1 MWDPNFLFYYYKL
14 TLFYLYQ
21 YFPAPQMLDYKQFNP
36 GMKTVG
42 GIAGIIATSILAFYL
57 LVIYWPQS
65 DPYESVEIN
74 IPRGTS
80 LSEIGNIL
88 QEKNVINNKRT
99 FTMAVK
105 TLGHEKNIPA
115 GTYTLRNARS
125 NRRIIQQLV
134 YGAPSLKNVTVLEG
148 WMMDDIAAAL
158 EQKIGINKKKFL
170 RLCKDQELVKLFE
183 LDGNSFE
190 GYLFPDTYYFA
201 EGLDA
206 IVVLTKMVNEF
217 KENMT
222 LSMKV
227 RAEELGMSQLEIIT
241 LASIIEGEAI
251 YDDERATISAVY
263 HNRLEKGMRLQADP
277 TIQYII
283 EDGPRRLLNEDLK
296 IESEYN
302 TYLNSGLPPGPINNP
317 GKESLIAALYPA
329 VNDYIYFV
337 ARGDGYHTFSKTK
350 KEHNK
355 AKRKFQKVRRR
366 VRQEKNSATAGG
378 L

>member
-1 MWDPNFLFYYYKL
+1 
-14 TLFYLYQ
+14 
-21 YFPAPQMLDYKQFNP
+21 
-36 GMKTVG
+36 
-42 GIAGIIATSILAFYL
+42 
-57 LVIYWPQS
+57 
-65 DPYESVEIN
+65 
-74 IPRGTS
+74 
-80 LSEIGNIL
+80 
-88 QEKNVINNKRT
+88 
-99 FTMAVK
+99 MAVK
-105 TLGHEKNIPA
+105 IIGHEKNIPA
-115 GTYTLRNARS
+115 GTYMLRNARS
-125 NRRIIQQLV
+125 NRGIIQQLI

-148 WMMDDIAAAL
+148 WTMYNVAEVLD
-158 EQKIGINKKKFL
+158 QKIGVNKKKFL
-170 RLCKDQELVKLFE
+170 QLCRDQQLVKLFE

-206 IVVLTKMVNEF
+206 IVVLNKMVTEF

-283 EDGPRRLLNEDLK
+283 EGGPRRLLNEDLK
-296 IESEYN
+296 IKSEYN
-302 TYLNSGLPPGPINNP
+302 TYLISGLPPGPINNP
-317 GKESLIAALYPA
+317 GKESIIAALYPA

-337 ARGDGYHTFSKTK
+337 ARGDGYHTFSKTE
-350 KEHNK
+350 KEHNR
-355 AKRKFQKVRRR
+355 AKRKFQEVRRR
-366 VRQEKNSATAGG
+366 VRQEKKKTKAGE

>member
-1 MWDPNFLFYYYKL
+1 
-14 TLFYLYQ
+14 
-21 YFPAPQMLDYKQFNP
+21 MLDFKQFNP
-36 GMKTVG
+36 GMKTIG

-74 IPRGTS
+74 IPKGTS

-105 TLGHEKNIPA
+105 TLGHEKNIPS

-125 NRRIIQQLV
+125 NRGIIQQLV

-148 WMMDDIAAAL
+148 WRMDDIAAVL
-158 EQKIGINKKKFL
+158 EKKIGINKKKFL

-302 TYLNSGLPPGPINNP
+302 TYLKSGLPPGPINNP

-337 ARGDGYHTFSKTK
+337 ARGDGYHTFSKTE

-366 VRQEKNSATAGG
+366 VRQEKNSAKAGG